1 MTHPIVTFGNAGL
14 RRAARAVPAITD
26 ELRRLAADMIET
38 MHQACGVGLAA
49 AQIGREEAV
58 CVIDIPPD
66 AEKPM
71 CRAFNAAIPMPIV
84 LVNPEVLATEGS
96 QRNNEGCLSFPDI
109 NALISR
115 PNQVTVTF
123 LALDASRQTLTV
135 QGLLARALM
144 HEIDHLNGVLLVDRM
159 SQVQK
164 LAVAGKLRRL
174 KREAQH
180 A

>member
-1 MTHPIVTFGNAGL
+1 MIHPIVTFGNASL
-14 RRAARAVPAITD
+14 RQASRAVPSITD
-26 ELRRLAADMIET
+26 EIRRLAVDLIDT
-38 MHQACGVGLAA
+38 MREASGVGLAA

-66 AEKPM
+66 AEKPV
-71 CRAFNAAIPMPIV
+71 CRAFNAAIPMPLV
-84 LVNPEVLATEGS
+84 LVNPDILASEGS

-115 PNQVTVTF
+115 PNQVTVAF
-123 LALDASRQTLTV
+123 QALDASRQTLTV
-135 QGLLARALM
+135 QGLLARAVM

-174 KREAQH
+174 KKEARH

>member
-1 MTHPIVTFGNAGL
+1 MIHPIVTFGNASL
-14 RRAARAVPAITD
+14 RRSARAVPAVND
-26 ELRRLAADMIET
+26 DMRRLAADLIET
-38 MHQACGVGLAA
+38 MREAGGVGLAA
-49 AQIGREEAV
+49 AQIGREEAM

-66 AEKPM
+66 AEKPE
-71 CRAFNAAIPMPIV
+71 CRAFNAAIPMPLV
-84 LVNPEVLATEGS
+84 LVNPEILAAEGL

-115 PNQVTVTF
+115 PNQVTVSF

-135 QGLLARALM
+135 KGLLARAVM
-144 HEIDHLNGVLLVDRM
+144 HEVDHLNGVLLVDRM

-174 KREAQH
+174 KNEARH